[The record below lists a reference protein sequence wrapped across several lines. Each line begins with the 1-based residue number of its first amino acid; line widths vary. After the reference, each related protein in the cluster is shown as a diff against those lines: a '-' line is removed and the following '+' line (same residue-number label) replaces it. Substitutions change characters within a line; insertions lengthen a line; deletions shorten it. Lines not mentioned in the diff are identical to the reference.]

1 MCLQCCAK
9 TIDYGEFAPKW
20 YLVKATQTV
29 EEEMDE
35 GDWGLVRINDPDL
48 VFKSPLILPENSNDL
63 TALVDDF
70 CEQLYLRAEPGH
82 SLYKSLKEVKFPF
95 AVRRLWV
102 EHGHLC
108 SFEARLYLY
117 LAWFVANNCV
127 SEF

>member
-9 TIDYGEFAPKW
+9 TIDYGEFAPGW
-20 YLVKATQTV
+20 HLVKATQTV
-29 EEEMDE
+29 EGEMDE

-102 EHGHLC
+102 EHWHLC

-117 LAWFVANNCV
+117 LAWFVANN
-127 SEF
+127 S